1 MPFFLKSPFLQQ
13 KTTFCIGNT
22 KYFLYLCS
30 QFEYGE
36 YSLLHIMIY
45 KNELF
50 LLTDKIGELANLY
63 TNVDKALA
71 ILYCKQGKL
80 QITWNNQ
87 QLTMIPNDLLVCMP
101 NSLIN
106 HYLRSEDFQGGVL
119 CISEHL
125 FDELMLDCFRVE
137 EHWWEKY
144 SYIQSTPIHHL
155 EERHTQLM
163 DTYLN
168 LLVQLLKDEH
178 TAYHKQVM
186 RTIAQAAAYEC
197 LSYLEDHISVAQLDN
212 PKSKADVIRRFVLL
226 VREQFYLH
234 RDVQWFAQQLAITP
248 KYLSSLCKQETGYT
262 ASELIRKV
270 TNDEIIR
277 LLKNPSLTTKEIAFR
292 LNFSDLSQFC
302 RYVRKQWGK
311 TTTQLRQ
318 ETL

>member
-1 MPFFLKSPFLQQ
+1 
-13 KTTFCIGNT
+13 
-22 KYFLYLCS
+22 
-30 QFEYGE
+30 
-36 YSLLHIMIY
+36 MIH

-50 LLTDKIGELANLY
+50 LLTDNIDEISNQHSTMG
-63 TNVDKALA
+63 KALA

-80 QITWNNQ
+80 QLTWNNQ
-87 QLTMIPNDLLVCMP
+87 QVEMGSNDLLICMP

-106 HYLRSEDFQGGVL
+106 HYLRSGDFQGGVL

-125 FDELMLDCFRVE
+125 FDELMLDCFRIE

-163 DTYLN
+163 DTYLQ
-168 LLVQLLKDEH
+168 LLVLLLNDEK

-197 LSYLEDHISVAQLDN
+197 LSYLEDHISVSPEDQ
-212 PKSKADVIRRFVLL
+212 PKGKADMLRRFVLL
-226 VREQFYLH
+226 VREHFTVH
-234 RDVQWFAQQLAITP
+234 RDVQWYASQLAITP
-248 KYLSSLCKQETGYT
+248 KYLSFLCKQESGYT

-277 LLKNPSLTTKEIAFR
+277 LLQNSSLTIKEIAFR
-292 LNFSDLSQFC
+292 LNFPDVSQFC
-302 RYVRKQWGK
+302 RYVRTKIGK
-311 TTTQLRQ
+311 TPTQIRQ
-318 ETL
+318 ET